1 MMRII
6 TGSARGTRLIAPV
19 GEHTRPTAER
29 TKEAIFSMLQFELE
43 GRRVLDLFGGSGQLA
58 LEALSR
64 GASRA
69 VILDDSPDAIRA
81 ITQNV
86 AKTRLADRA
95 EILKRDALS
104 FLRSYTGAPF
114 HLVFLDPPYALG
126 MIPQCLSLLKVRS
139 MLTAGAVVVCESR
152 SEQDV
157 FAGNDALEAGF
168 LTLKS
173 TRYGVAFV
181 RILQNQS
188 NGEHL

>member
-1 MMRII
+1 MRII

>member
-1 MMRII
+1 MRII

-95 EILKRDALS
+95 EILKRDAVS